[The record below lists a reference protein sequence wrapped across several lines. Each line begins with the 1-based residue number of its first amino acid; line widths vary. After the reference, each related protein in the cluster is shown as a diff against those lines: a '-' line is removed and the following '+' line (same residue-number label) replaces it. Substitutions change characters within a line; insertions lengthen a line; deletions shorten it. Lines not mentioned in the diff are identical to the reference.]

1 MLHKNFH
8 YDKNDNCVDSKDF
21 YEVLG
26 VSKSASDDELKKAYR
41 KMAKKYHPD
50 LNPGDTVAEAKFKE
64 VNEAYEVLSDKEKRA
79 RYDQFG
85 HAGVDP
91 SYGGGQGGYTRYQQ
105 YDHSDFGDF
114 GDIFSDIFSGQF
126 FGGGFGGGS
135 SRRSGPQK
143 GANLKYGMTLE
154 FMEAAFG
161 VEKDITVTKEDKCT
175 SCNGSGAQAGTNPE
189 TCPTCKGA
197 GRVQQQQQTMF
208 GMTMVSKDC
217 PTCRGRGTVIRT
229 PCTACRGSGR
239 TNVKKQI
246 HIKVPAGVD
255 TGDMYPI
262 RGEGEPGKNGGGYGD
277 LYIQFKVKKHDV
289 FKREGRNTY
298 CEVPITMAQAAL
310 GAEIELPT
318 IDGPIKHTI
327 KEGTQPGDTYV
338 LRGKGIPDKNSS
350 SIRGDHTCKF
360 IVEIPTMMNEDQKR
374 KLRDFDSSLTDR
386 NYSKSSSFFQKVKNF
401 FK

>member
-1 MLHKNFH
+1 MA
-8 YDKNDNCVDSKDF
+8 DSKDF
-21 YEVLG
+21 YGVLG
-26 VSKSASDDELKKAYR
+26 VDKGASDDELKKAYR

-64 VNEAYEVLSDKEKRA
+64 VNEAYAVLSDPDKRSK
-79 RYDQFG
+79 YDRFG
-85 HAGVDP
+85 SAAFDGSAG
-91 SYGGGQGGYTRYQQ
+91 YGGGAGFSGF
-105 YDHSDFGDF
+105 DVDL
-114 GDIFSDIFSGQF
+114 GDIFSQF

-175 SCNGSGAQAGTNPE
+175 TCNGNGAQPGTNPE
-189 TCPTCKGA
+189 TCPSCKGS
-197 GRVQQQQQTMF
+197 GRVQQQQQTLF

-229 PCTACRGSGR
+229 PCSGCRGTGR
-239 TNVKKQI
+239 TTLKKQI
-246 HIKVPAGVD
+246 HVKVPAGVD

-289 FKREGRNTY
+289 FKRDGRNTY
-298 CEVPITMAQAAL
+298 CEVPITIAQAAL
-310 GAEIELPT
+310 GTEVELPT
-318 IDGPIKHTI
+318 IDGPVKHTI
-327 KEGTQPGDTYV
+327 KEGTQPGDTFV
-338 LRGKGIPDKNSS
+338 LRGKGIPDKNSPN
-350 SIRGDHTCKF
+350 IRGDHTCKF
-360 IVEIPTMMNEDQKR
+360 VVEIPTMMNEDQKR
-374 KLRDFDSSLTDR
+374 KLKEFDSSLTDR

>member
-1 MLHKNFH
+1 MA
-8 YDKNDNCVDSKDF
+8 DSKDF

-26 VSKSASDDELKKAYR
+26 VNKNASDDELKKAYR

-64 VNEAYEVLSDKEKRA
+64 VNEAYAVLSDADKRA
-79 RYDQFG
+79 KYDRFG
-85 HAGVDP
+85 SAAFDG
-91 SYGGGQGGYTRYQQ
+91 SGGFGGGGGFSGF
-105 YDHSDFGDF
+105 DVDL
-114 GDIFSDIFSGQF
+114 GDIFSQF

-135 SRRSGPQK
+135 SRRSTGPQK

-161 VEKDITVTKEDKCT
+161 VEKDITVSKEDKCDA
-175 SCNGSGAQAGTNPE
+175 CNGTGAQAGTSPE
-189 TCPTCKGA
+189 TCPGCKGS
-197 GRVQQQQQTMF
+197 GRIQQQQQTLF

-229 PCTACRGSGR
+229 PCGSCRGTGR
-239 TNVKKQI
+239 ILRKKQI
-246 HIKVPAGVD
+246 HVKVPAGVD

-277 LYIQFKVKKHDV
+277 LYIQFKVKPHDV

-298 CEVPITMAQAAL
+298 CEVPITMTQAAL
-310 GAEIELPT
+310 GATIDLPT
-318 IDGPIKHTI
+318 IDGPVSFVI
-327 KEGTQPGDTYV
+327 KEGTQPGDTHIM
-338 LRGKGIPDKNSS
+338 RGKGIPDKNGSS
-350 SIRGDHTCKF
+350 MRGDHTCKF
-360 IVEIPTMMNEDQKR
+360 IVEIPTMMNESQKN
-374 KLRDFDSSLTDR
+374 KLRDFEGLLSDK
-386 NYSKSSSFFQKVKNF
+386 NYSKKSGFFQKVKNF

>member
-1 MLHKNFH
+1 MA
-8 YDKNDNCVDSKDF
+8 DSKDF
-21 YEVLG
+21 YGVLG
-26 VSKSASDDELKKAYR
+26 VDKGASDDELKKAYR

-64 VNEAYEVLSDKEKRA
+64 VNEAYAVLSDPDKRSK
-79 RYDQFG
+79 YDRFG
-85 HAGVDP
+85 SAAFDGSAG
-91 SYGGGQGGYTRYQQ
+91 YGGGAGFSEF
-105 YDHSDFGDF
+105 DVDL
-114 GDIFSDIFSGQF
+114 GDIFSQF

-175 SCNGSGAQAGTNPE
+175 TCNGNGAQPGTNPE
-189 TCPTCKGA
+189 TCPSCKGS
-197 GRVQQQQQTMF
+197 GRVQQQQQTLF

-229 PCTACRGSGR
+229 PCSGCRGTGR
-239 TNVKKQI
+239 TTLKKQI
-246 HIKVPAGVD
+246 HVKVPAGVD

-289 FKREGRNTY
+289 FKRDGRNTY
-298 CEVPITMAQAAL
+298 CEVPITIAQAAL
-310 GAEIELPT
+310 GTEVELPT
-318 IDGPIKHTI
+318 IDGPVKHTI

-338 LRGKGIPDKNSS
+338 LRGKGIPDKNSPN
-350 SIRGDHTCKF
+350 IRGDHTCKF
-360 IVEIPTMMNEDQKR
+360 VVEIPTMMNEDQKR
-374 KLRDFDSSLTDR
+374 KLKEFDSSLTDR